1 MPRKKFIPIKINTE
15 NPSDIFDSHR
25 LEISKAIING
35 IDYGLKNNKS
45 KVDFANITI
54 KGILVVTLSID
65 KREFL
70 DLIEDNLK
78 TLIEFE
84 EYETCALA
92 VKLKNKI
99 NEKVIKKDRVVA

>member
-1 MPRKKFIPIKINTE
+1 MPRKKFIPIKIDTD

-84 EYETCALA
+84 EYESCALA

-99 NEKVIKKDRVVA
+99 NEKVTKKDRVVA

>member
-15 NPSDIFDSHR
+15 DPSDIFNTHR

-99 NEKVIKKDRVVA
+99 NEKVTKKDRVVA

>member
-1 MPRKKFIPIKINTE
+1 MPRKKFIPIKIDTE

-25 LEISKAIING
+25 REISKAIING
-35 IDYGLKNNKS
+35 IDYGIKNNKS

-92 VKLKNKI
+92 VKLKSKL
-99 NEKVIKKDRVVA
+99 NEKVTKKTRVVV

>member
-15 NPSDIFDSHR
+15 NPSDVFDSHR

-35 IDYGLKNNKS
+35 IDYGIKNNKS

-92 VKLKNKI
+92 VKLKNKL
-99 NEKVIKKDRVVA
+99 NEKVTKKDRVVV

>member
-1 MPRKKFIPIKINTE
+1 MPRKKFIPIKIDTE
-15 NPSDIFDSHR
+15 NPSDIFNTHR

>member
-15 NPSDIFDSHR
+15 DPSDVFNTHR

-35 IDYGLKNNKS
+35 IDYGIKNNKS

-92 VKLKNKI
+92 VKLKKKLD
-99 NEKVIKKDRVVA
+99 ETVTKKDRVVV

>member
-35 IDYGLKNNKS
+35 IDYGIKNNKS

>member
-1 MPRKKFIPIKINTE
+1 MPRKKFIPIKIDTE

>member
-15 NPSDIFDSHR
+15 DPSDIFNTHR

>member
-15 NPSDIFDSHR
+15 DPSDIFNTHR

-35 IDYGLKNNKS
+35 IDYGIKNNKS

-92 VKLKNKI
+92 VKLKKKLD
-99 NEKVIKKDRVVA
+99 EKVTKKDRVVV

>member
-1 MPRKKFIPIKINTE
+1 MPRKKFIPIKIDTE

-35 IDYGLKNNKS
+35 IDYGLKNNKA

>member
-15 NPSDIFDSHR
+15 DPSDIFNTHR
-25 LEISKAIING
+25 CEISKAIING

-45 KVDFANITI
+45 RVEFANITI

-65 KREFL
+65 KKEFL

-84 EYETCALA
+84 EYESCALA

-99 NEKVIKKDRVVA
+99 NEKVTKKDRVVA

>member
-15 NPSDIFDSHR
+15 DPSDVFNTHR

-99 NEKVIKKDRVVA
+99 NEKVTKKDRVVA

>member
-15 NPSDIFDSHR
+15 DPSDIFNTHR

-35 IDYGLKNNKS
+35 IDYGIKNNKS

>member
-1 MPRKKFIPIKINTE
+1 MPRKKFIPIQITTE
-15 NPSDIFDSHR
+15 DPSDVFNTHR
-25 LEISKAIING
+25 CEISKAIIQG
-35 IDYGLKNNKS
+35 IDYGLRNKKQ
-45 KVDFANITI
+45 KVDFANISI

-92 VKLKNKI
+92 VELKKKI
-99 NEKVIKKDRVVA
+99 NEKVTKKARVVV